1 MTYIDASLSK
11 ALKAN
16 DLLSGNDPSEG
27 WGFRYS
33 GNPKSL
39 SRFLPE
45 KFIRKLP
52 SQAETSL
59 EQSNSKNSSLSS
71 GSSFQGDF
79 SFRTTS
85 QTSGQ
90 SSGSN
95 KRVGSRDS
103 VIMASATTTSAP
115 SNINLNLDALD
126 ALQKSGAIEVIYMLS
141 WQKN

>member
-16 DLLSGNDPSEG
+16 NLLSGNDPSEG

-45 KFIRKLP
+45 KFIKKLP
-52 SQAETSL
+52 SQAKTSL
-59 EQSNSKNSSLSS
+59 ERGNSENSSLSS
-71 GSSFQGDF
+71 SSLVQGDF

-90 SSGSN
+90 SLGSN
-95 KRVGSRDS
+95 KRIESRDS
-103 VIMASATTTSAP
+103 VITTSATMTSAP

-126 ALQKSGAIEVIYMLS
+126 ALQKSGAIEVIYPKS